1 MSARWQDLI
10 VQIPSA
16 FQFCVTGKCRIAS
29 LVLYLFLC
37 IPSISSIQLTIQNK
51 YPLTNCFKIVW
62 FSSSSE
68 IPQFRLPYD
77 AVSFEIELVKD
88 LGVKVN
94 TLSLL

>member
-1 MSARWQDLI
+1 MVYCTSD
-10 VQIPSA
+10 V
-16 FQFCVTGKCRIAS
+16 AS
-29 LVLYLFLC
+29 LVPYLLLR
-37 IPSISSIQLTIQNK
+37 IPSISAIQ
-51 YPLTNCFKIVW
+51 IVW

-94 TLSLL
+94 TLFLL